1 MSKAKMIIMFLT
13 MLSGICLIT
22 ITIALIMSKWLVA
35 FGALTATVIIEYI
48 ISEIKKRNGLDDYYD
63 FWDDEQ

>member
-35 FGALTATVIIEYI
+35 FGALTATVVIEYI

>member
-48 ISEIKKRNGLDDYYD
+48 ISEIRKRNGLDDYYD

>member
-22 ITIALIMSKWLVA
+22 IIIALIMSKWLVA
-35 FGALTATVIIEYI
+35 FGAFTATVIIEYI

>member
-1 MSKAKMIIMFLT
+1 MIIMFLT

-48 ISEIKKRNGLDDYYD
+48 ISEIRKRNGLDDYYD

>member
-1 MSKAKMIIMFLT
+1 M
-13 MLSGICLIT
+13 IT
-22 ITIALIMSKWLVA
+22 ITISLIMSKWLVVLGS
-35 FGALTATVIIEYI
+35 FTAAVIIEYI

>member
-1 MSKAKMIIMFLT
+1 

-48 ISEIKKRNGLDDYYD
+48 ISEIRKRNELDDYYD

>member
-1 MSKAKMIIMFLT
+1 MSKAKMLIIFLT
-13 MLSGICLIT
+13 ILSGICMIT
-22 ITIALIMSKWLVA
+22 ITISLIMSKWLVVLGS
-35 FGALTATVIIEYI
+35 FTAAVIIEYI